1 MSYRRGSFHTGA
13 PRKGSFNRSSL
24 QKLHEGFVGLFNA
37 VTDAANKSANRVLAS
52 QTAYKFSFDEGQHV
66 PVTSPTTGTIMLT
79 GISDPVA
86 ADQLLT
92 QLGNKALADMQD
104 SLAQQLK
111 EKGYD

>member
-1 MSYRRGSFHTGA
+1 MSYRRGSFHTNA

-24 QKLHEGFVGLFNA
+24 QKLHEGFAGLLQT
-37 VTDAANKSANRVLAS
+37 VTDAADKTAYQVLAS
-52 QTAYKFSFDEGQHV
+52 QTAYKSSFDEVQQV
-66 PVTSPTTGTIMLT
+66 PVTSPTMGTIMLT

-86 ADQLLT
+86 ADQQLT
-92 QLGNKALADMQD
+92 QIGNKALAEMQA

>member
-24 QKLHEGFVGLFNA
+24 QKLHEGFAGLFNA
-37 VTDAANKSANRVLAS
+37 VTDAANESANRVLAS
-52 QTAYKFSFDEGQHV
+52 QTAYKFSFDEVQHV

-104 SLAQQLK
+104 SLVQQLK

>member
-24 QKLHEGFVGLFNA
+24 QKLHEGFAGLFNA
-37 VTDAANKSANRVLAS
+37 VTDAANKSANWVLAS
-52 QTAYKFSFDEGQHV
+52 QTAYKFSFDEVQHV
-66 PVTSPTTGTIMLT
+66 PVTSPTTGTIMLI

>member
-24 QKLHEGFVGLFNA
+24 QKLHEGFAGLFNA

-52 QTAYKFSFDEGQHV
+52 QTAYKFSFDEVQHV

-79 GISDPVA
+79 GISDQVA

-104 SLAQQLK
+104 SLVQQLK

>member
-24 QKLHEGFVGLFNA
+24 QKLHEGFAGLFNA
-37 VTDAANKSANRVLAS
+37 VTDAANKSANWVLAS
-52 QTAYKFSFDEGQHV
+52 QTAYKFSVDEVQHV
-66 PVTSPTTGTIMLT
+66 PVTSPTTGTIMLI

-111 EKGYD
+111 G

>member
-1 MSYRRGSFHTGA
+1 MSYRRGSFHTGT

-24 QKLHEGFVGLFNA
+24 QKLHEGFAGLFSV
-37 VTDAANKSANRVLAS
+37 VTDAADKSAHQVLAS
-52 QTAYKFSFDEGQHV
+52 QTAYKSSFDEVQQV

-104 SLAQQLK
+104 ALAQQLK

>member
-24 QKLHEGFVGLFNA
+24 QKLHEGFAGLFNA
-37 VTDAANKSANRVLAS
+37 VTDAANESANRVLAS
-52 QTAYKFSFDEGQHV
+52 QTAYKFSFDEVQHV

>member
-24 QKLHEGFVGLFNA
+24 QKLHEGFAGLFNA
-37 VTDAANKSANRVLAS
+37 VTDAANKSASRVLAS
-52 QTAYKFSFDEGQHV
+52 QTAYKFSFDEVQHV

-104 SLAQQLK
+104 SLVQQLK